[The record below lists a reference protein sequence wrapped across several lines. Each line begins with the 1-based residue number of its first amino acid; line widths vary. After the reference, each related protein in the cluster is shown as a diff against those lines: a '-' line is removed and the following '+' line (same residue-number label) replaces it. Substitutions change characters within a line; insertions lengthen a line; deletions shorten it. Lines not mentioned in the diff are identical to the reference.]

1 VENWIK
7 EPLAMNDSNNDALSR
22 RNAVRLLGGAAA
34 LAATGATGIASAI
47 AAPPDDTYSPGEIRG
62 VVADFFGMTTT
73 AVAATVERV
82 FADNG
87 RPNAYIKGEEAS
99 AAVIVGGTL
108 GKGSLFR
115 KRRPPFQV
123 YWQGPSL
130 GFDLGGNASKVVCL
144 IYNLG
149 PDNEI
154 FQSFAGVGGS
164 YYFIAG
170 IGVNYH
176 QEGRIKLAPMRTG
189 LGARAGVNVGTMS
202 ITRERSFNPF

>member
-1 VENWIK
+1 MSGSGGKDLHET
-7 EPLAMNDSNNDALSR
+7 LSR
-22 RNAVRLLGGAAA
+22 RTAVRLLGGAAA
-34 LAATGATGIASAI
+34 LAATGTASVTSAL
-47 AAPPDDTYSPGEIRG
+47 AAPEDTYTESEIRG
-62 VVADFFGMTTT
+62 VVADFFGLTT
-73 AVAATVERV
+73 AAVANVVSRV
-82 FADNG
+82 FQDNG
-87 RPNAYIKGEEAS
+87 RPNAYIQGEEAS

-108 GKGSLFR
+108 GKGALYR
-115 KRRPPFQV
+115 KRRNPFQV

-144 IYNLG
+144 IYNLRN
-149 PDNEI
+149 DNEI
-154 FQSFAGVGGS
+154 FQEFAGVGGS
-164 YYFIAG
+164 YYFVAG

>member
-1 VENWIK
+1 
-7 EPLAMNDSNNDALSR
+7 MNGPDDVNDQNALSR
-22 RNAVRLLGGAAA
+22 RHAVRLLGGAAA
-34 LAATGATGIASAI
+34 LAAAGAASIGPAL
-47 AAPPDDTYSPGEIRG
+47 ADPKDTYTESEIRG
-62 VVADFFGMTTT
+62 VVGDFFGLTT
-73 AVAATVERV
+73 AAVADVVARV
-82 FADNG
+82 FRENG
-87 RPNAYIKGEEAS
+87 RPNAYIQGEEAS

-108 GKGSLFR
+108 GKGALYR
-115 KRRPPFQV
+115 KRRNPFQV

-149 PDNEI
+149 NDNEI
-154 FQSFAGVGGS
+154 FQEFAGVGGS